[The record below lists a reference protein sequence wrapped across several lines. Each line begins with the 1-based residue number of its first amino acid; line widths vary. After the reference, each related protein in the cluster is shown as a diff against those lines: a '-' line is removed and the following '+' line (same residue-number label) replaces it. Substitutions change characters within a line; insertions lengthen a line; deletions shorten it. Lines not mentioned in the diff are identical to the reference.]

1 MNGRS
6 RLAALAPLAL
16 SSLALGSLP
25 LMAAPAQAATPKATC
40 HVTQDA
46 QNPDRFNVIGTG
58 LTPGAD
64 VSIRQGTT
72 TTFFTASADGGLS
85 GTLKV
90 ASAGGPVTLQEKGG
104 PTLSCGSVKQAEEQ
118 QTQDQFAK
126 GFKDGFNLAKA
137 TCKAQAPQG
146 VTAVDPN
153 YEKGFN
159 AGAAAAIAKFC

>member
-1 MNGRS
+1 MNTRS

-25 LMAAPAQAATPKATC
+25 LTAAPAQAATPKATC

-46 QNPDRFNVIGTG
+46 QKPDRFNVIGTG

-64 VSIRQGTT
+64 VSISQGGATA
-72 TTFFTASADGGLS
+72 FLRASADGGLS
-85 GTLKV
+85 GTLTVSQK
-90 ASAGGPVTLQEKGG
+90 GGPVSMQEEGG
-104 PTLSCGSVKQAEEQ
+104 PKLSCGSVKQAEEQ